1 MQTAAEEL
9 RQQGYQQG
17 HQAGHQQGHQAGH
30 QQGHQEGHQE
40 GEASILLRLMERK
53 FGTVPEKLRERIQ
66 QTDAQTLLDWSERIL
81 TAKTPEE
88 VVH

>member
-17 HQAGHQQGHQAGH
+17 HQAGHQ
-30 QQGHQEGHQE
+30 EGHQE
-40 GEASILLRLMERK
+40 GEATILLSQMEHK
-53 FGTVPEKLRERIQ
+53 FGTVPNNLRNRIEQ
-66 QTDAQTLLDWSERIL
+66 ADTQTLLDWSKRIL
-81 TAKTPEE
+81 TAETPEE

>member
-17 HQAGHQQGHQAGH
+17 HQAGHQAGH
-30 QQGHQEGHQE
+30 QQRHQE
-40 GEASILLRLMERK
+40 GEATILLRLMERK
-53 FGTVPEKLRERIQ
+53 FGTVPENLRERIEQ
-66 QTDAQTLLDWSERIL
+66 ADADTLLDWSERIL
-81 TAKTPEE
+81 TAEIPED

>member
-17 HQAGHQQGHQAGH
+17 HQAGHQ
-30 QQGHQEGHQE
+30 EGHQE
-40 GEASILLRLMERK
+40 GEATILLRLMERK
-53 FGTVPEKLRERIQ
+53 FGTVPENLRERIEKA
-66 QTDAQTLLDWSERIL
+66 DADTLLDWSERIL